1 MLQNPKKI
9 KIFLGLGCEWGSAKF
24 LKGSARFRKGS
35 ARSLKG
41 SAARIKET
49 EPFKNYCKHA
59 KFAFRYVPLARQNVR
74 DHEVYEWSM
83 LKRLKTCKIG
93 P

>member
-9 KIFLGLGCEWGSAKF
+9 NIFLGLGCEWGSAKF

-41 SAARIKET
+41 SAAKVKDNRT
-49 EPFKNYCKHA
+49 
-59 KFAFRYVPLARQNVR
+59 L
-74 DHEVYEWSM
+74 
-83 LKRLKTCKIG
+83 
-93 P
+93 

>member
-1 MLQNPKKI
+1 MAPKNKIVAEKAMVQNPKKI

-41 SAARIKET
+41 SAAKKKDNRT
-49 EPFKNYCKHA
+49 
-59 KFAFRYVPLARQNVR
+59 L
-74 DHEVYEWSM
+74 
-83 LKRLKTCKIG
+83 
-93 P
+93 